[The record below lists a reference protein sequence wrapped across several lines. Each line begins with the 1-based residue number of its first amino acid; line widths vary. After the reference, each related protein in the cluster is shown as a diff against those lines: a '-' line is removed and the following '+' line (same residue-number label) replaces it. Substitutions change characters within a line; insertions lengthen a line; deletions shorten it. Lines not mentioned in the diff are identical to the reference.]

1 MSWLGAALVETLEQ
15 PGGEQLAT
23 FQKSIDPAWIE
34 EALQATGTATLRKR
48 RLPAEQV
55 IWLVLGMALLRDR
68 PIDDV
73 VDKLDLVMPG
83 PGGSVAV
90 AKSSVVEARNR
101 LGQEPLKWL
110 FQRCSKQWALQS
122 AAEHAWRGLSVFAT
136 DGTTLR
142 VPDSGSNREHFG
154 LASGGDRGDSGY
166 PLARLSAIVAV
177 RSHLLLDAS
186 IGPYLSGEKTLADKC
201 RSALPD
207 HSLMI
212 VDKNYLSAEYLLG
225 LQRAGHNRH
234 WLVRAKSNTKWKVL
248 EPLRDGS
255 LLVEMV
261 VSKHARSKDP
271 SLPKKFMARAV
282 GYRFPDSKSDQ
293 WLLTSLLDDQQYPS
307 DEIVALYHERWEIE
321 LAYDE
326 IKTHLLE
333 REEAIRSRTKEG
345 VYQEL
350 WGILLAFNMVRLEMQ
365 NIAKEAN
372 VPPTRISF
380 MMATRYIRDEWSW
393 CAIGTPGSIPKK
405 LHNMRKRVARF
416 VLQPRRSER
425 RYPRAVKIK
434 MSKYPKK
441 HRIPAQT
448 SQPEPSAAPSK

>member
-1 MSWLGAALVETLEQ
+1 MSWLQAALVETLEQ
-15 PGGEQLAT
+15 PGGEQLSR

-34 EALQATGTATLRKR
+34 AALRATGTATLRKR

-68 PIDDV
+68 PIDEV
-73 VDKLDLVMPG
+73 AEKLDLVMPG
-83 PGGSVAV
+83 PGGSNAI
-90 AKSSVVEARNR
+90 AKSSVIDARNR

-110 FQRCSKQWALQS
+110 FRRSSEQWALKS

-136 DGTTLR
+136 DGTTMR
-142 VPDSGSNREHFG
+142 VPDSDENREHFG

-166 PLARLSAIVAV
+166 PLARLSAIIAV
-177 RSHLLLDAS
+177 RSHLIVDAS
-186 IGPYLSGEKTLADKC
+186 IGPYLTGEKTLADKC

-207 HSLMI
+207 NSLMI

-248 EPLRDGS
+248 ESLPDGS

-261 VSKHARSKDP
+261 VSKHARGKDP
-271 SLPKKFMARAV
+271 TLPKKLMARAI
-282 GYRFPDSKSDQ
+282 GYRFPDSKSHQ
-293 WLLTSLLDDQQYPS
+293 WLLTSLLDDKQFPS

-333 REEAIRSRTKEG
+333 REEAIRSRTQEG

-350 WGILLAFNMVRLEMQ
+350 WGILLAFNLVRLEMQ

-393 CAIGTPGSIPKK
+393 CAIGAPGSIPKK

-416 VLQPRRSER
+416 VLEPRRSER
-425 RYPRAVKIK
+425 RCPRAVKIK

-441 HRIPAQT
+441 QRT
-448 SQPEPSAAPSK
+448 SAKTPQATSSAASAK